1 MGSRVHPGPR
11 PASFVPPFRVLLYG
25 VRTVR
30 ADPRAPRSP
39 RRENSP
45 MTLPSDL
52 RIVDCDSH
60 LTESHDLWTKRAPA
74 AYKHRVP
81 RVEQVEGR
89 ATWLMEDG
97 RHLGGLEGAGG
108 GGPRAWLIED
118 GQHRLG
124 FAGGGGV
131 VDREGKK
138 VPFLTSLLEWGIE
151 DVHVAA
157 WDTKVRLAMLDEF
170 GIHAQVMYPNS
181 IGLGGQDLQ
190 IVKSH
195 AFA

>member
-1 MGSRVHPGPR
+1 MRSRVHPRPR

-97 RHLGGLEGAGG
+97 
-108 GGPRAWLIED
+108 
-118 GQHRLG
+118 QHRLG

-190 IVKSH
+190 IVKDH
-195 AFA
+195 ALRR